1 VCEKKELIKMK
12 AYEKSTGL
20 SPLKMALGGLGIVG
34 GVWMILA
41 PFVLNYG
48 GTTVLD
54 AKTKKQVPVDL
65 SAVTTSD
72 IIVGVLLI
80 ALVGFALL
88 TANNAAIAK
97 IRFYVS
103 IAVVVVGVYL
113 VAAPYLFDLLKVA
126 EYMAL
131 DKPNTNDQ
139 LIGLLTIVIGGYA
152 AQQEFFPTEAE
163 TSEVNPV
170 AISA

>member
-1 VCEKKELIKMK
+1 MK

-20 SPLKMALGGLGIVG
+20 STLKMALGGLGIIG

-48 GTTVLD
+48 GATVID
-54 AKTKKQVPVDL
+54 AKTKKPVPADL
-65 SAVTTSD
+65 AAVTTSD

-88 TANNAAIAK
+88 TANNAALAK

-103 IAVVVVGVYL
+103 IAVVAVGVYL

-139 LIGLLTIVIGGYA
+139 LIGLLTIVLGGYA
-152 AQQEFFPTEAE
+152 LQQEFFPTEAE
-163 TSEVNPV
+163 TSEVNTV
-170 AISA
+170 ATSA